1 MQLLTDGQLLLLRV
15 TLRLPGCPLPPFSF
29 EGMRLLSR
37 RDKQIPEAHVRVQT
51 FGLGAG
57 IEGPLEG
64 GGGGV
69 PALIAHWVPGR
80 PVFQSTRT

>member
-15 TLRLPGCPLPPFSF
+15 TLCLPGRPLPPFSF

-37 RDKQIPEAHVRVQT
+37 RDKQIPEAHVR
-51 FGLGAG
+51 LGAG

-69 PALIAHWVPGR
+69 PALVAHWVPGR
-80 PVFQSTRT
+80 SVFQSTRT